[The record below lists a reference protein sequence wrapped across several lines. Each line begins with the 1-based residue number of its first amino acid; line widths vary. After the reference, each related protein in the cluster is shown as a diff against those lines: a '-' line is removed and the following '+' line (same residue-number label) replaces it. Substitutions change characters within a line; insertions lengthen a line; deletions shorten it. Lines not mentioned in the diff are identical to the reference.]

1 MEEEEE
7 NKKEEEEKAG
17 AKGSRFESQKNEHS
31 GLLGSCT
38 RVLKRICGMKT
49 KKQCFLR
56 ISKVKDLVQAQHS
69 RMQKK
74 LSYLT

>member
-7 NKKEEEEKAG
+7 NKKEVDEEEKTG

-49 KKQCFLR
+49 KKQCF
-56 ISKVKDLVQAQHS
+56 
-69 RMQKK
+69 
-74 LSYLT
+74 

>member
-7 NKKEEEEKAG
+7 NKKEVDEEEKTG

-49 KKQCFLR
+49 KKQRFSEFQK
-56 ISKVKDLVQAQHS
+56 SKI
-69 RMQKK
+69 
-74 LSYLT
+74 

>member
-17 AKGSRFESQKNEHS
+17 AKTSRFEIQKNEHS

-38 RVLKRICGMKT
+38 RVLERICGMKT
-49 KKQCFLR
+49 KKPCF
-56 ISKVKDLVQAQHS
+56 
-69 RMQKK
+69 
-74 LSYLT
+74 

>member
-31 GLLGSCT
+31 GLLGSCI

-49 KKQCFLR
+49 KKQCF
-56 ISKVKDLVQAQHS
+56 
-69 RMQKK
+69 
-74 LSYLT
+74 